1 MALRTVALR
10 STLRLRQEYQMKILH
25 TADIHLD
32 SPLKSLAL
40 RDESLRTKVRSATRT
55 ALTRLVDSAI
65 DLEVA
70 ALLIS
75 GDLYDGA
82 ERSAKSAAF
91 LSGQME
97 RLRSA
102 GIPVFYIKGNH
113 DAENPIT
120 GEVALPENV
129 HVFGARGGKV
139 QIAQSGVW
147 IHGVSF
153 SGKHAPDSLL
163 PKFGAPVPDAINIAM
178 LHTSLSGAAGHD
190 PYAPCTL
197 NELRDLGFDY
207 WALGHVHKR
216 QVHSQS
222 PWVVM
227 PGIPQGRD
235 IGEAGP
241 QSASLIEVGEGGL
254 TVSPLP
260 TSVVEFSSLS
270 VRVDGCVSDDSVRD
284 QIRRHLTDFARELT
298 SDSAILRVALCGAT
312 ARHWQILRDADAW
325 TQTIQDMALETGT
338 LWVEKVAFDIAP
350 ASDAPDNSATGELQ
364 AIMEAIRQE
373 EAFAAS
379 LEAEVASMIN
389 DLPPSLRAAL
399 LPSEAQAKA
408 LAQDLTEQGAAHI
421 LARMKGA
428 SD

>member
-1 MALRTVALR
+1 
-10 STLRLRQEYQMKILH
+10 MKILH

-40 RDESLRTKVRSATRT
+40 RNEDLRTKVQSATRT
-55 ALTRLVDSAI
+55 ALVRLVDSAI

-75 GDLYDGA
+75 GDLYDSA
-82 ERSAKSAAF
+82 ERSAKTAAF

-139 QIAQSGVW
+139 KIPQSDVW

-153 SGKHAPDSLL
+153 SSKHAPDSLL
-163 PKFGAPVPDAINIAM
+163 PKFGEPVPDAVNIAM
-178 LHTSLSGAAGHD
+178 LHTSLSGAVGHD

-197 NELRDLGFDY
+197 NQLRDLGFDY

-216 QVHSQS
+216 QIHSQN

-241 QSASLIEVGEGGL
+241 QSASLIELGEAGM
-254 TVSPLP
+254 TVSALP
-260 TSVVEFSSLS
+260 TSVVEFTALS
-270 VRVDGCVSDDSVRD
+270 IPVGGCATDDAIRAE
-284 QIRRHLTDFARELT
+284 IRRHLSGFTQELQ
-298 SDSAILRVALCGAT
+298 SDSAILRTTLCGAT
-312 ARHWQILRDADAW
+312 SRRWQILRDSDAW

-350 ASDAPDNSATGELQ
+350 ESDAPDNSATGELQ
-364 AIMEAIRQE
+364 AIMESIRQE
-373 EAFAAS
+373 DAFAAS
-379 LEAEVASMIN
+379 LETDVISMIN

-399 LPSEAQAKA
+399 LPSEEQATS
-408 LAQDLTEQGAAHI
+408 LAQNLTEQGAAQI

>member
-1 MALRTVALR
+1 
-10 STLRLRQEYQMKILH
+10 MKILH

-40 RDESLRTKVRSATRT
+40 RDESLRTKVQSATRT

-216 QVHSQS
+216 QVHSQN

-260 TSVVEFSSLS
+260 TSVVEFSALS
-270 VRVDGCVSDDSVRD
+270 VRVDGCASDDAVRD

-298 SDSAILRVALCGAT
+298 SDSAILRVTLCGAT

-325 TQTIQDMALETGT
+325 TQTIQDMALETGR
-338 LWVEKVAFDIAP
+338 LWVEKVSFDIAP

-364 AIMEAIRQE
+364 AIMEDIRQE
-373 EAFAAS
+373 DAFAAS
-379 LEAEVASMIN
+379 LEAEVVSMIN
-389 DLPPSLRAAL
+389 ELPATLRAAL